1 MASTSSN
8 SASTGLTSNNTSY
21 EQWGNALKLMRIPFS
36 IFLMPIYWFALS
48 DTVANPKE
56 HVIQAVLIF
65 IVLHVLVYPASNGY
79 NSFYDKDED
88 PVGGL
93 EKPPKVTKHL
103 YYMVVIFDILSIL
116 TALFVNS
123 YFALAVVLYLLVS
136 KAYSYDKIRLKRY
149 PILSTFI
156 VTVFQGMFIYIS
168 VIVGLTN
175 NVASIDKY
183 SFTYAIT
190 ATLFLLGS
198 YPLTQI
204 YQHASDAKR
213 GDKTLSMVL
222 GIEGTFFF
230 SALFFTIATIVY
242 IFAKL
247 HQNLYNHVLSY
258 IIISLPIVIYF
269 GWWFLVSL
277 RDKSKVNFHHTMV
290 MNKISSLSM
299 SLIFIVNLFL

>member
-1 MASTSSN
+1 MASTPSN
-8 SASTGLTSNNTSY
+8 SSTANAGAHASSQVEWS
-21 EQWGNALKLMRIPFS
+21 NALKLMRIPFS

-48 DTVANPKE
+48 DTVAQPKE
-56 HVIQAVLIF
+56 HLMEAILIF
-65 IVLHVLVYPASNGY
+65 IVLHILVYPASNGY

-93 EKPPKVTKHL
+93 EKPPTVTKHL
-103 YYMVVIFDILSIL
+103 YYLVIAFDILSII
-116 TALFVNS
+116 TALFVNN
-123 YFALAVVLYLLVS
+123 YFALAIVLYLLIS
-136 KAYSYDKIRLKRY
+136 KAYSYDKIRLKKY
-149 PILSTFI
+149 PILSTVI
-156 VTVFQGMFIYIS
+156 VTVFQGMFVYVA
-168 VIVGLTN
+168 VIVGLTHN
-175 NVASIDKY
+175 LASIDKY
-183 SFTYAIT
+183 SFTYAII

-213 GDKTLSMVL
+213 GDKTISMVL
-222 GIEGTFFF
+222 GIDGTFFF
-230 SALFFTIATIVY
+230 SALFFTIATVVY

-247 HQNLYNHVLSY
+247 HQHLHYHVLSY

-269 GWWFLVSL
+269 VWWFLISL